1 LCLEDAVGLVAGY
14 VQHYNTV
21 RLHSAIG
28 YVTPANKLAGR
39 EREIFAARDRKLEAA
54 RELRAQRRSAKAAA

>member
-1 LCLEDAVGLVAGY
+1 L
-14 VQHYNTV
+14 YNTV

-39 EREIFAARDRKLEAA
+39 AEQSWAARRRKLTAA
-54 RELRAQRRSAKAAA
+54 SARRRAKADKAIP